1 MAYLSTTDFLEDKGF
16 IDRWRYTLRTGEL
29 DLSWMRAATPQVECR
44 AQNERRGLTFRDLD
58 VPGYGFTDMPELARA
73 NRSFAPRGAEIP
85 PGCPD
90 LQAEVNRKSEVWA
103 YNVEGYYEEA
113 MSRQWNAATDVPWD
127 EMAKVELP
135 EDIGKAYAQLLTFL
149 TEVEMIATDVP
160 AKWLGRL
167 NADFFEV
174 KSFIATQAMD
184 EARHAEV
191 FRKRALTTGW
201 GLMRASPQN
210 EINLKFLRDA
220 DSFSEAST
228 TLHLQA
234 EGMVLTLFRFSEY
247 ISPTDGDKR
256 LFRLVMQDEA
266 RHVGYGMQHLKWV
279 LDHFPEKREVIHK
292 HLDEA
297 ENFVFGG
304 GYAVEV
310 MEPFIILSGKG
321 MTREHIERGT
331 KITAQFQVK
340 QVEEYFERLDKCG
353 LPERRERSRLH
364 QMLELGRESLAAMG
378 LRTR

>member
-1 MAYLSTTDFLEDKGF
+1 MSYLSTIDFLEDKDF
-16 IDRWRYTLRTGEL
+16 VDKYRYTMRTGEL
-29 DLSWMRAATPQVECR
+29 DLSWMKAATEPAACEPQ
-44 AQNERRGLTFRDLD
+44 NPRRGLTFRDLD
-58 VPGYGFTDMPELARA
+58 TGSYGFSEMPELIRK

-85 PGCPD
+85 DGVPD

-113 MSRQWNAATDVPWD
+113 MSRQWNATTDIPWH
-127 EMAKVELP
+127 ELHKYELP
-135 EDIGKAYAQLLTFL
+135 EEIGKAYSQLLTFL

-174 KSFIATQAMD
+174 KNFIATQAMD

-191 FRKRALTTGW
+191 FRKRALSTGW
-201 GLMRASPQN
+201 GLMRASVQN
-210 EINLKFLRDA
+210 EHNLKFLRDA
-220 DSFSEAST
+220 DSFAEASL

-234 EGMVLTLFRFSEY
+234 EGMVLTMFRFSEY
-247 ISPTDGDKR
+247 ISPTDVDKK

-279 LDHFPEKREVIHK
+279 LDHFPEKREIVHR

-304 GYAVEV
+304 GYATEV
-310 MEPFIILSGKG
+310 LEPFIILSGKG
-321 MTREHIERGT
+321 LKKQNIEQGL
-331 KITAQFQVK
+331 KITAQFNLK
-340 QVEEYFERLDKCG
+340 QIEEYFERLDKCG
-353 LPERRERSRLH
+353 MPERRERSK
-364 QMLELGRESLAAMG
+364 LALAMEM
-378 LRTR
+378 TRAAIAAQ

>member
-1 MAYLSTTDFLEDKGF
+1 MSYLSTIDFLEDQTFVDKYM
-16 IDRWRYTLRTGEL
+16 YTMRTGEL
-29 DLSWMRAATPQVECR
+29 DLSWMKAATEPVACEPQ
-44 AQNERRGLTFRDLD
+44 NPRRGLTFRDLD
-58 VPGYGFTDMPELARA
+58 TGKYGFSEMPELIRR

-85 PGCPD
+85 AGVPD

-103 YNVEGYYEEA
+103 YNIEGYYEEA
-113 MSRQWNAATDVPWD
+113 MSRQWNATTDISWH
-127 EMAKVELP
+127 ELSKHELP
-135 EDIGKAYAQLLTFL
+135 EEIGKAYSQLLTFL

-174 KSFIATQAMD
+174 KNFIATQAMD

-201 GLMRASPQN
+201 GLMQASAQN
-210 EINLKFLRDA
+210 EQNLKFLRDA
-220 DSFSEAST
+220 DSFAESSLS
-228 TLHLQA
+228 LHLQA

-247 ISPTDGDKR
+247 ISPTDGDKK

-279 LDHFPEKREVIHK
+279 LDHFPEKREIVHR

-304 GYAVEV
+304 GYATEV
-310 MEPFIILSGKG
+310 LEPFIILSGKG
-321 MTREHIERGT
+321 LKKENIQQGL
-331 KITAQFQVK
+331 KITAQFNLK
-340 QVEEYFERLDKCG
+340 QVDEYFERLDKCG
-353 LPERRERSRLH
+353 MPERRERSK
-364 QMLELGRESLAAMG
+364 LARAMEM
-378 LRTR
+378 TRAAIASQQ

>member
-1 MAYLSTTDFLEDKGF
+1 
-16 IDRWRYTLRTGEL
+16 
-29 DLSWMRAATPQVECR
+29 
-44 AQNERRGLTFRDLD
+44 
-58 VPGYGFTDMPELARA
+58 
-73 NRSFAPRGAEIP
+73 
-85 PGCPD
+85 
-90 LQAEVNRKSEVWA
+90 VNRKSEVWA
-103 YNVEGYYEEA
+103 YNIEGYYEEA
-113 MSRQWNAATDVPWD
+113 MSRQWNASTDVPWA
-127 EMAKVELP
+127 EMMKVELP
-135 EDIGKAYAQLLTFL
+135 DDIAKAYAQLLTFL

-160 AKWLGRL
+160 AKWMGRL

-174 KSFIATQAMD
+174 KNFISTQAMD

-191 FRKRALTTGW
+191 FRKRALTTGY
-201 GLMRASPQN
+201 GLMKASPQN
-210 EINLKFLRDA
+210 ELNLKFLRDA
-220 DSFSEAST
+220 DSFAESST

-247 ISPTDGDKR
+247 ISPTDGDKK

-279 LDHFPEKREVIHK
+279 IDHFPEKREIIHK

-321 MTREHIERGT
+321 MKKENIQQGV

-353 LPERRERSRLH
+353 LPERRERSKLH
-364 QMLELGRESLAAMG
+364 KALELGQANLQAMG
-378 LRTR
+378 LRTH

>member
-1 MAYLSTTDFLEDKGF
+1 MSYLSTKNFLEDAEF
-16 IDRWRYTLRTGEL
+16 VDRWRYTLRTGEL
-29 DLSWMRAATPQVECR
+29 DLSWMDAATERTACAP
-44 AQNERRGLTFRDLD
+44 QNERRGLTFRDLD
-58 VPGYGFTDMPELARA
+58 VPGYGFTAMPELTRA

-85 PGCPD
+85 AGCPD

-113 MSRQWNAATDVPWD
+113 MSRQWNATTDVPW
-127 EMAKVELP
+127 AELAAHDLP
-135 EDIGKAYAQLLTFL
+135 DDIAKAYAQLLTFL

-174 KSFIATQAMD
+174 KNFIATQAMD

-201 GLMRASPQN
+201 GLMKASPQN
-210 EINLKFLRDA
+210 EVNLKFLRDA
-220 DSFSEAST
+220 DSFAESST

-234 EGMVLTLFRFSEY
+234 EGMVLTMFRFSEY
-247 ISPTDGDKR
+247 IAPTDGDKK

-279 LDHFPEKREVIHK
+279 LDHFPEKREIIHK

-321 MTREHIERGT
+321 MKKENIEQGVR
-331 KITAQFQVK
+331 ITAQFQVK

-353 LPERRERSRLH
+353 LPERRRRSKLH
-364 QMLELGRESLAAMG
+364 NALEMGRAQLADMG